1 MDIYGTLTALRKLKQ
16 DDVKLKN
23 VHDELAT
30 SKDIIVFEDV
40 LYYKET
46 LDYTSNKSNTCLFN
60 NFSYI
65 VIFNNNIK
73 YITSWDNDFELF
85 KYIKRI
91 SKVISIKKVKLCN
104 TL

>member
-1 MDIYGTLTALRKLKQ
+1 MLQQ

-23 VHDELAT
+23 VYDEIAT

-40 LYYKET
+40 LYYKEA
-46 LDYTSNKSNTCLFN
+46 LDYTLNKNNTCLFN

-65 VIFNNNIK
+65 IMFNNNIK
-73 YITSWDNDFELF
+73 YIASWDNYFESF

-91 SKVISIKKVKLCN
+91 S
-104 TL
+104 

>member
-1 MDIYGTLTALRKLKQ
+1 LLQQ

-23 VHDELAT
+23 VYDELAT

-40 LYYKET
+40 SYYKGA
-46 LDYTSNKSNTCLFN
+46 LDYTLNKNNTCLFN

-73 YITSWDNDFELF
+73 YIASWVNDFELF

-91 SKVISIKKVKLCN
+91 S
-104 TL
+104 